1 MRSAF
6 NTIALDENYNI
17 VSLLRFTNLQWNRKY
32 HQPGTFSMQLP
43 LGQYSNDIKY
53 IYTKDRPEMGK
64 VSQRNYLE
72 QNGYEYI
79 QLSGYFLEREPNRHV
94 VYKNG
99 TTNITN
105 SPAWIEQNGAAED
118 VAYAFFD
125 GFKEISTD
133 AYTSNLDIQRKESFG
148 RGNAA
153 VHARGG
159 EYLGDKLYDILKPSG
174 MSYRVLYDFVNS
186 VKTFE
191 VWKGINR
198 TQDNPENNNPIIF
211 STKYGNVKNP
221 NILIS
226 DADYK
231 NACIN
236 TNEKF
241 VGEDSVFTTRATF
254 NPAVDDNE
262 FSILSLRSGINKND
276 YTEADFQLAMDNE
289 ALNNMANTAKIVNM
303 EFDASTGSYEYM
315 KDFDIGDE
323 CTIEIGK
330 MHLSADARLIGCYEV
345 MKSGQWSMT
354 MEFGTPIIKG
364 GMY

>member
-1 MRSAF
+1 MSAF
-6 NTIALDENYNI
+6 NTIALDKNYNI

-43 LGQYSNDIKY
+43 LDQYSSDIMY

-64 VSQRNYLE
+64 VSQRNYLD
-72 QNGYEYI
+72 QNGFDYI

-99 TTNITN
+99 TTNIVN
-105 SPAWIEQNGAAED
+105 PVSWIEQSGAAED

-125 GFKEISTD
+125 GFNEI
-133 AYTSNLDIQRKESFG
+133 AINGQTSSLNMQRKESLG
-148 RGNAA
+148 RGNLS
-153 VHARGG
+153 VHARSG
-159 EYLGDKLYDILKPSG
+159 EYLGDKMYEILKPSG
-174 MSYRVLYDFVNS
+174 MSYRVLYDFVS
-186 VKTFE
+186 STKTFE
-191 VWKGINR
+191 VWKGIDR
-198 TQDNPENNNPIIF
+198 TQDNAEKNNPVVF

-231 NACIN
+231 NGCIV
-236 TNEKF
+236 TNEQF
-241 VGEDSVFTTRATF
+241 VGEDSIFTTKAVF
-254 NPAVDDNE
+254 NPAVGDSE
-262 FSILSLRSGINKND
+262 ISMLSLRSGINKKD
-276 YTEADFQLAMDNE
+276 YTESDFQLALENE
-289 ALNNMANTAKIVNM
+289 ALNKMSENAKIVNM
-303 EFDASTGSYEYM
+303 EFDASSGSYEYM
-315 KDFDIGDE
+315 RDFDIGDE
-323 CTIEIGK
+323 CTIEIPK
-330 MHLSADARLIGCYEV
+330 MYLSADARLIGCYEV

>member
-1 MRSAF
+1 
-6 NTIALDENYNI
+6 
-17 VSLLRFTNLQWNRKY
+17 
-32 HQPGTFSMQLP
+32 MQLP
-43 LGQYSNDIKY
+43 LDQYSSDIMY

-64 VSQRNYLE
+64 VSQRNYLD
-72 QNGYEYI
+72 QNGFDYI

-99 TTNITN
+99 TTNIVN
-105 SPAWIEQNGAAED
+105 PVSWIEQSGAAED

-125 GFKEISTD
+125 GFNEI
-133 AYTSNLDIQRKESFG
+133 AINGQTSNLNMQRKESLG
-148 RGNAA
+148 RGNLS
-153 VHARGG
+153 VHARSG
-159 EYLGDKLYDILKPSG
+159 EYLGDKMYEILKPSG

-186 VKTFE
+186 TKTFE

-198 TQDNPENNNPIIF
+198 TQDNAEKNNPVIF

-231 NACIN
+231 NGCVV
-236 TNEKF
+236 TNEQF
-241 VGEDSVFTTRATF
+241 VGEDSIFTTKAVF
-254 NPAVDDNE
+254 NPAVGDSE
-262 FSILSLRSGINKND
+262 ISMLSLRSGINKKD
-276 YTEADFQLAMDNE
+276 YTESDFQLALENE
-289 ALNNMANTAKIVNM
+289 ALNKMSENAKIVNM
-303 EFDASTGSYEYM
+303 EFDASSGSYEYM

-323 CTIEIGK
+323 CTIEIPK
-330 MHLSADARLIGCYEV
+330 MYLSADARLIGCYEV